1 MLNGGKV
8 KDILKSGKGGLNPSQ
23 ERPQPLRRVI
33 SGLISCKIIFL
44 FCHCCF
50 YKISDQSW
58 FLILIQNF
66 ANLKQ
71 IICDGVYWFH
81 YCFCFM

>member
-8 KDILKSGKGGLNPSQ
+8 KGILKSGKGGLNSSQ

-44 FCHCCF
+44 FCQCSF
-50 YKISDQSW
+50 SFTVASIKFQIQVDFSSW
-58 FLILIQNF
+58 FQILQT
-66 ANLKQ
+66 
-71 IICDGVYWFH
+71 
-81 YCFCFM
+81 

>member
-50 YKISDQSW
+50 YKVSDQS
-58 FLILIQNF
+58 
-66 ANLKQ
+66 
-71 IICDGVYWFH
+71 
-81 YCFCFM
+81 

>member
-33 SGLISCKIIFL
+33 SGLMS
-44 FCHCCF
+44 
-50 YKISDQSW
+50 
-58 FLILIQNF
+58 
-66 ANLKQ
+66 
-71 IICDGVYWFH
+71 
-81 YCFCFM
+81 